1 MPPNEIPAATIMAVI
16 GGPFLIFCLERVIKF
31 MEIKNVTFS
40 YDNVTNRLK
49 SVSSE
54 IEIGKITTIIGP
66 NGCGKSTLLSV
77 MSRNHA
83 PSSGEV
89 ILDGK
94 AIGEY
99 KPKEFAR
106 KLAVVHQQNE
116 APADIT
122 VEKLISFG
130 RMPYKN
136 IFSPQTD
143 EDREAIERA
152 LVCTNLQSKRD
163 KPIYALSGGERQRV
177 WIAMTLAQNT
187 PMLFLDEPT
196 TYLDIYYQLEI
207 LELVKELNE
216 VHGLTIVMVLHDIN
230 QAIRYSDHII
240 VMKDGEIITKGIPN
254 DVITEEMVKA
264 IYGVDVIVKQ
274 DEDTGL
280 YMVPMGI

>member
-1 MPPNEIPAATIMAVI
+1 
-16 GGPFLIFCLERVIKF
+16 

-40 YDNVTNRLK
+40 YDNVTDRLK

-54 IEIGKITTIIGP
+54 IEVGKITTIIGP
-66 NGCGKSTLLSV
+66 NGCGKSTLLDV
-77 MSRNHA
+77 MSRNHD
-83 PSSGEV
+83 PRSGEV
-89 ILDGK
+89 MLDGK
-94 AIGEY
+94 AISEY

-122 VEKLISFG
+122 VEKLTSFG

-136 IFSPQTD
+136 IFSTQTD
-143 EDREAIERA
+143 EDSEAIERA
-152 LVCTNLQSKRD
+152 LTCTRLQDKRD
-163 KPIYALSGGERQRV
+163 KPIHALSGGERQRV

-240 VMKDGEIITKGIPN
+240 VMKDGEIVMKGKPGE
-254 DVITEEMVKA
+254 VVTEDMIKT
-264 IYGVDVIVKQ
+264 IYGVDVVVKH

>member
-1 MPPNEIPAATIMAVI
+1 
-16 GGPFLIFCLERVIKF
+16 

-40 YDNVTNRLK
+40 YDNVTDRLK

-54 IEIGKITTIIGP
+54 IEVGKITTIIGP
-66 NGCGKSTLLSV
+66 NGCGKSTLLGV
-77 MSRNHA
+77 MSRNHD
-83 PSSGEV
+83 PRSGEV
-89 ILDGK
+89 MLDGK
-94 AIGEY
+94 AISEY

-122 VEKLISFG
+122 VEKLTSFG

-136 IFSPQTD
+136 IFSTQTD
-143 EDREAIERA
+143 EDSEAIERA
-152 LVCTNLQSKRD
+152 LTCTRLQDKRD
-163 KPIYALSGGERQRV
+163 KPIHALSGGERQRV

-240 VMKDGEIITKGIPN
+240 VMKDGEIVMKGKPGE
-254 DVITEEMVKA
+254 VVTEDMIKT
-264 IYGVDVIVKQ
+264 IYGVDVVVKH

>member
-1 MPPNEIPAATIMAVI
+1 
-16 GGPFLIFCLERVIKF
+16 

-94 AIGEY
+94 AISEY

-196 TYLDIYYQLEI
+196 TYLDIYYQIEI

-216 VHGLTIVMVLHDIN
+216 VYGLTIVMVLHDIN

-240 VMKDGEIITKGIPN
+240 VMKDGEIVMKGNPN

-264 IYGVDVIVKQ
+264 IYGVDVVVKQ

>member
-1 MPPNEIPAATIMAVI
+1 
-16 GGPFLIFCLERVIKF
+16 

-49 SVSSE
+49 SVNSE
-54 IEIGKITTIIGP
+54 IELGKITTIIGP
-66 NGCGKSTLLSV
+66 NGCGKSTLLGV

-83 PSSGEV
+83 PRSGEV
-89 ILDGK
+89 MLDGK
-94 AIGEY
+94 TISQY
-99 KPKEFAR
+99 KPKEFAK

-116 APADIT
+116 APSDIT
-122 VEKLISFG
+122 VEKLTSFG
-130 RMPYKN
+130 RMPHKGL
-136 IFSPQTD
+136 FSSQSE

-152 LVCTNLQSKRD
+152 LTCTNLQEKRD
-163 KPIYALSGGERQRV
+163 MEIHTLSGGERQRV
-177 WIAMTLAQNT
+177 WIAMTLAQST

-207 LELVKELNE
+207 LELIKELNE
-216 VHGLTIVMVLHDIN
+216 VYGLTIVMVLHDIN

-240 VMKDGEIITKGIPN
+240 VMKDGEIVMKGTPD
-254 DVITEEMVKA
+254 DVVTEELIKT
-264 IYGVDVIVKQ
+264 IYGVDVVVKH

>member
-1 MPPNEIPAATIMAVI
+1 
-16 GGPFLIFCLERVIKF
+16 

-94 AIGEY
+94 AISEY

-116 APADIT
+116 ASADIT

-240 VMKDGEIITKGIPN
+240 VMKDGEIITKGNPN

>member
-1 MPPNEIPAATIMAVI
+1 
-16 GGPFLIFCLERVIKF
+16 

-77 MSRNHA
+77 MSRNHV

-94 AIGEY
+94 AISEY

-136 IFSPQTD
+136 IFSTQTD

-207 LELVKELNE
+207 LELVKDLNE
-216 VHGLTIVMVLHDIN
+216 VYGLTIVMVLHDIN

-240 VMKDGEIITKGIPN
+240 VMKDGKIITKGNPN

>member
-1 MPPNEIPAATIMAVI
+1 
-16 GGPFLIFCLERVIKF
+16 

-40 YDNVTNRLK
+40 YDNVTDRLK

-54 IEIGKITTIIGP
+54 IEVGKITTIIGP
-66 NGCGKSTLLSV
+66 NGCGKSTLLGV
-77 MSRNHA
+77 MSRNHN
-83 PSSGEV
+83 PRSGEV
-89 ILDGK
+89 MLDGK
-94 AIGEY
+94 AISQY

-122 VEKLISFG
+122 VEKLTSFG

-136 IFSPQTD
+136 IFSTQTD
-143 EDREAIERA
+143 EDSEAIERA
-152 LVCTNLQSKRD
+152 LTCTRLQDKRD
-163 KPIYALSGGERQRV
+163 KPIHALSGGERQRV

-240 VMKDGEIITKGIPN
+240 VMKDGEIVMKGKPGE
-254 DVITEEMVKA
+254 VVTEDMIKT
-264 IYGVDVIVKQ
+264 IYGVDVVVKH

>member
-1 MPPNEIPAATIMAVI
+1 
-16 GGPFLIFCLERVIKF
+16 

-94 AIGEY
+94 AISEY

-163 KPIYALSGGERQRV
+163 KSIYALSGGERQRV

-240 VMKDGEIITKGIPN
+240 VMKDGEIITKGNPN
-254 DVITEEMVKA
+254 DVITEEMIKA